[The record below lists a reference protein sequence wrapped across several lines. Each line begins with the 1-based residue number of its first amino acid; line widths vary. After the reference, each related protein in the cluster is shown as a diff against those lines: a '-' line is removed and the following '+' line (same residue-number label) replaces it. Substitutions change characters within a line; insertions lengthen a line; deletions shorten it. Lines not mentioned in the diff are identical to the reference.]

1 MQTLKHNAE
10 IELTEMYRDT
20 IPLLEEYQWEM
31 EEDRWAELIVILF
44 SGIGIN
50 PVVSKQAVDL
60 LKGLNLLTPKDLEKI
75 DDEQIAFICQVLL
88 KAEMEIREAKLAA
101 KALLKLSRLI
111 NAKWNGYIQ
120 KWLRSHGEKMVK
132 ELQTYLIRSGVES
145 QEAKR
150 IATLWLQNV
159 CNLPLLLE
167 GDPHIK
173 NFCSKFKLTE
183 AGLADILDELGLNA
197 CVAEDLLAIHNE
209 QNGSVNG
216 SGRKSGAKEKK
227 PATSKLNL

>member
-1 MQTLKHNAE
+1 MQTLNHNAE

-20 IPLLEEYQWEM
+20 IPFLEEYQWEM
-31 EEDRWAELIVILF
+31 EEDRWAELIIILF

-60 LKGLNLLTPKDLEKI
+60 LKGLNLLTPKDLEKTG
-75 DDEQIAFICQVLL
+75 DEQIAFICQVLL
-88 KAEMEIREAKLAA
+88 KAEMEVKEAELAA
-101 KALLKLSRLI
+101 RALLKLSRVI
-111 NAKWNGYIQ
+111 NAKCNGYIQ

-145 QEAKR
+145 QDAKR
-150 IATLWLQNV
+150 IATVWLQNV

-167 GDPHIK
+167 SDDHIK

-183 AGLADILDELGLNA
+183 AGLANILDELGLNA
-197 CVAEDLLAIHNE
+197 CVADDLLAIHDE
-209 QNGSVNG
+209 PNGSMNG
-216 SGRKSGAKEKK
+216 SDRKSGTQVKK
-227 PATSKLNL
+227 KSQRKMN